1 MKKGNQES
9 KIPYEWDQLPEART
23 PVFIWIILT
32 HIATITL
39 QTVSEPL
46 LLNSLIF
53 TVLIIIH
60 FLLYS
65 FIGKVKWV
73 KPWIYIVIQGAIILL
88 CGFTMPHGFPATFVG
103 LYTLLIGQS
112 VGLYYRASKVLMVSI
127 FSILSMSFMTVLL
140 EQSHILFTYLIIM
153 IPMTVSVVGYSVMLF
168 RQVYAK
174 RELEASL
181 RELEIAHEEVEQLTI
196 ANERQRM
203 ARDLH
208 DTLAQGLAGLIMQLE
223 AINAH
228 LNSGNINR
236 GQEVVHQAMGRVR
249 EALADARSA
258 IDDLRSHGS
267 EKRNLTESI
276 CDEVNRFR
284 EATGVPCELQIPS
297 ILSLPTLLTEQC
309 HHIVSESLTNIA
321 RHARA
326 EYVSVTVEKG
336 ADNIL
341 YLEIRDDGI
350 GFVQEEINNK
360 TGHYGLLGMR
370 ERVRILKGELIIQSQ
385 PQKGTVIKI
394 EVPIGTGEL
403 R

>member
-1 MKKGNQES
+1 LKKGNQES

-65 FIGKVKWV
+65 FIGKVKWM
-73 KPWIYIVIQGAIILL
+73 KPWIYIVIQGGIILL

-112 VGLYYRASKVLMVSI
+112 VGLYYRASKVFMVSI

-140 EQSHILFTYLIIM
+140 EQSHALFTYLIIM

-181 RELEIAHEEVEQLTI
+181 RELEMVHEEVEQLTI

-228 LNSGNINR
+228 LNSGNIKR

-297 ILSLPTLLTEQC
+297 ILSLPTLLTEHC
-309 HHIVSESLTNIA
+309 HHIVSESLINIA

-326 EYVSVTVEKG
+326 ECVSVKVEKG

-350 GFVQEEINNK
+350 GFMQEEINNK

-394 EVPIGTGEL
+394 EIPIGTGEL

>member
-1 MKKGNQES
+1 
-9 KIPYEWDQLPEART
+9 
-23 PVFIWIILT
+23 
-32 HIATITL
+32 
-39 QTVSEPL
+39 
-46 LLNSLIF
+46 
-53 TVLIIIH
+53 
-60 FLLYS
+60 
-65 FIGKVKWV
+65 
-73 KPWIYIVIQGAIILL
+73 
-88 CGFTMPHGFPATFVG
+88 
-103 LYTLLIGQS
+103 
-112 VGLYYRASKVLMVSI
+112 
-127 FSILSMSFMTVLL
+127 
-140 EQSHILFTYLIIM
+140 
-153 IPMTVSVVGYSVMLF
+153 MLF

-181 RELEIAHEEVEQLTI
+181 RELEMVHEEVEQLTI

-228 LNSGNINR
+228 LNSGNIKR

-276 CDEVNRFR
+276 C
-284 EATGVPCELQIPS
+284 ELQIPS
-297 ILSLPTLLTEQC
+297 ILSLPTLLTEHC
-309 HHIVSESLTNIA
+309 HHIVSESLINIA

-326 EYVSVTVEKG
+326 ECVSVKVEKG

-350 GFVQEEINNK
+350 GFMQEEINNK

-394 EVPIGTGEL
+394 EIPIGTGEL